1 MTICYSV
8 PRGIWP
14 ILKDYQFE
22 GTKQRPR
29 EETRPAASGRRGP
42 WEFKGGE
49 MSGAQ
54 NSTLTRRSFLK
65 TTGTVA
71 GLAAVGCA
79 GAALSGEVLSPK
91 AANAAGEEKVIY
103 TLHQFMCQGN
113 CSIKCTVRDGH
124 LAMIEPSDAVAP
136 KYQRCCMKGLSEIEH
151 VYSPLRLQTP
161 LKRVG
166 ERGEGNF
173 EKISWDEAMEIVGSE
188 LKKAWDAYGKGSVY
202 ISASN
207 EPRFGM
213 LASILGAG
221 TGVEPGIDR
230 GIGNGVDPAIGG
242 GGFASCTNETRDWV
256 NAKTIILS
264 GINFLETSLMRSD
277 DFFDAKR
284 AGAEIIVVDP
294 HFSTTASKANQ
305 WIPLKPGT
313 DGALYLA
320 MISHIIDN
328 RWYDEEYMLAHTSM
342 PFLVDVASGQLLRG
356 GKTPEIDPAAGEAA
370 EPIDYLVWD
379 TVTNR
384 PVPYDDPAAVPAL
397 EGTYEVNGAKAAP
410 VFEQLKASQR
420 EYTTA
425 WAAEKCDIDQEV
437 IEQLAEKYATG
448 GPAYLCFGYGGSD
461 KFSNPDIQG
470 HAMVILTALTGQIG
484 KPGAALGHPGGGQ
497 GYGAALAAWPLPEG
511 MVPAEIPVRAD
522 RFADTDA
529 GVHVIISLGNT
540 LQQYYAN
547 MNKTRTWLDSLDFIL
562 HVGMY
567 DEDSVAFADV
577 VLPVCSK
584 FEDTVEHSIVRGGY
598 NHIQLSQ
605 KCIDPLF
612 EALPDYDVMYRIAQ
626 SVGLESVLPADAE
639 ELARFSIDNADDPL
653 VAGITFDAL
662 VKNNNT
668 MPLAGI
674 EEPRI
679 GFADL
684 QFPTPT
690 GRMEIYYEPQR
701 HSGQALPQWE
711 ENNEVFDGNPLLE
724 KYPLQLAQTR
734 TRFFVHSHF
743 RGAAWLAQFYTGC
756 IELNPQAMEERGL
769 MDGDIVEVF
778 NDRGTF
784 SCPVYGNNAIRP
796 TSARI
801 YEAAWSKDCTSGNPQ
816 NVTNDHVNERDADL
830 ITGAPIPFN
839 DTLVEVR
846 KVQGE

>member
-1 MTICYSV
+1 
-8 PRGIWP
+8 
-14 ILKDYQFE
+14 
-22 GTKQRPR
+22 
-29 EETRPAASGRRGP
+29 
-42 WEFKGGE
+42 
-49 MSGAQ
+49 MSGAR

-65 TTGTVA
+65 TTGSAAA
-71 GLAAVGCA
+71 GLACVGAA
-79 GAALSGEVLSPK
+79 GAALSGEVLSP
-91 AANAAGEEKVIY
+91 ATANAAGEEKTVY

-151 VYSPLRLQTP
+151 VYSPLRLQAP

-256 NAKTIILS
+256 NAKTIILG

-356 GKTPEIDPAAGEAA
+356 GKTPETDPAAGEAA
-370 EPIDYLVWD
+370 EPTDYLVWD

-397 EGTYEVNGAKAAP
+397 EGTYEVNGAQAAP

-769 MDGDIVEVF
+769 IDGDIVEVF

>member
-1 MTICYSV
+1 
-8 PRGIWP
+8 
-14 ILKDYQFE
+14 
-22 GTKQRPR
+22 
-29 EETRPAASGRRGP
+29 
-42 WEFKGGE
+42 
-49 MSGAQ
+49 MSGAR

-65 TTGTVA
+65 TTGSAAA
-71 GLAAVGCA
+71 GLACVGAA
-79 GAALSGEVLSPK
+79 GAALSGEVLSP
-91 AANAAGEEKVIY
+91 ATANAAGEEKTVY

-151 VYSPLRLQTP
+151 VYSPLRLQAP

-356 GKTPEIDPAAGEAA
+356 GKTPEIDSAAGEAA
-370 EPIDYLVWD
+370 EPTDYLVWD

-397 EGTYEVNGAKAAP
+397 EGTYEVNGAQAAP

-769 MDGDIVEVF
+769 IDGDIVEVF

>member
-1 MTICYSV
+1 MSEATH
-8 PRGIWP
+8 P
-14 ILKDYQFE
+14 
-22 GTKQRPR
+22 T
-29 EETRPAASGRRGP
+29 
-42 WEFKGGE
+42 GG
-49 MSGAQ
+49 
-54 NSTLTRRSFLK
+54 LTRRGFLK
-65 TTGTVA
+65 TTGAAAA
-71 GLAAVGCA
+71 GLACA
-79 GAALSGEVLSPK
+79 GAVGVAIGGGALAPTKATADGGEK
-91 AANAAGEEKVIY
+91 TIY

-124 LAMIEPSDAVAP
+124 LAKIEPSDAVDP
-136 KYQRCCMKGLSEIEH
+136 KYRRCCMKGLSEIEH

-166 ERGEGNF
+166 ERGEGKF
-173 EKISWDEAMEIVGSE
+173 EKISWDEAMEIVGTE
-188 LKKAWDAYGKGSVY
+188 LKRAWDAYGKESVY

-242 GGFASCTNETRDWV
+242 GGFASCSNETRDWV

-264 GINFLETSLMRSD
+264 GINFLETSLMRSN

-313 DGALYLA
+313 DGALYLS

-328 RWYDEEYMLAHTSM
+328 KWYNEDYMRAHTSM
-342 PFLVDVASGQLLRG
+342 PFLLDPATGELLRS
-356 GKTPEIDPAAGEAA
+356 GKTPKIDPATGEAA
-370 EPIDYLVWD
+370 DPADYLVWD
-379 TVTNR
+379 TATNAA
-384 PVPYDDPAAVPAL
+384 VPYDAPGVSAAL
-397 EGTYEVNGAKAAP
+397 EGTYEVAGQKAVP
-410 VFEQLKASQR
+410 VFEQLKASQKD
-420 EYTTA
+420 YTTA

-437 IEQLAEKYATG
+437 IEALAEKYATG

-497 GYGAALAAWPLPEG
+497 GYGAALAAWPLPED
-511 MVPAEIPVRAD
+511 MVPADIPVRAD

-547 MNKTRTWLDSLDFIL
+547 MNKTREWLPKLDFIL

-567 DEDSVAFADV
+567 DEDSAAFADV

-612 EALPDYDVMYRIAQ
+612 ESKPDYDVMYLIAK
-626 SVGLESVLPADAE
+626 SVGLESVLPEDWPASRSMRRPIRWWPASPSMLSCRTTIRCPWRE
-639 ELARFSIDNADDPL
+639 SRSRASGTPISNSPRQRGVWRSTTSPSTIRVRRFPS
-653 VAGITFDAL
+653 
-662 VKNNNT
+662 
-668 MPLAGI
+668 
-674 EEPRI
+674 
-679 GFADL
+679 
-684 QFPTPT
+684 
-690 GRMEIYYEPQR
+690 GRR
-701 HSGQALPQWE
+701 T
-711 ENNEVFDGNPLLE
+711 
-724 KYPLQLAQTR
+724 TR
-734 TRFFVHSHF
+734 SST
-743 RGAAWLAQFYTGC
+743 
-756 IELNPQAMEERGL
+756 
-769 MDGDIVEVF
+769 
-778 NDRGTF
+778 
-784 SCPVYGNNAIRP
+784 AIR
-796 TSARI
+796 
-801 YEAAWSKDCTSGNPQ
+801 
-816 NVTNDHVNERDADL
+816 L
-830 ITGAPIPFN
+830 
-839 DTLVEVR
+839 
-846 KVQGE
+846 